1 MIDVT
6 FDFTTDSYKYWEGFW
21 ERNDG
26 LGYGYSDPDSS
37 SPTLQRY
44 HQILWSRELPNGEK
58 MDLKIGSGSNYLTW
72 KGFQFGSDSIIV
84 GFRYKKYR
92 HIIEQ
97 VMQRVPDYKQYYEDF
112 IRKAYTIGGMIIF
125 PKHQHSMNQE
135 KGTNRLI
142 SDRWDLTLECIRRHY
157 AGEESPLS
165 GVTQRD
171 KEFYDLFVDFK
182 GYVDFFFLQDCV
194 SEDYSSVDVWCGK
207 NDFSK
212 AGLPETVEEYFL
224 FMEKQMEFL
233 EKRNIHIS
241 DHFIQNGMSR

>member
-1 MIDVT
+1 MIDIT

-58 MDLKIGSGSNYLTW
+58 MDLKIGS
-72 KGFQFGSDSIIV
+72 DSIIV
-84 GFRYKKYR
+84 TLRYKKYR
-92 HIIEQ
+92 NVIDQ
-97 VMQRVPDYKQYYEDF
+97 VMQRIPDYKQYYENL

-125 PKHQHSMNQE
+125 PKHRRSMNQE

-157 AGEESPLS
+157 SGEESPLS
-165 GVTQRD
+165 SVTQQD
-171 KEFYDLFVDFK
+171 KDFYDLFVDFK
-182 GYVDFFFLQDCV
+182 GYVDFF
-194 SEDYSSVDVWCGK
+194 SSRIVCRK
-207 NDFSK
+207 I
-212 AGLPETVEEYFL
+212 
-224 FMEKQMEFL
+224 
-233 EKRNIHIS
+233 IHRLMFGAERMTLATQVFQKLLKSIS
-241 DHFIQNGMSR
+241 CS